1 MKIGDLVQIEKWCK
15 NKGALAVVVRTE
27 SWMPSAVWIRY
38 MDGKQTVT
46 GNEDGMAM
54 KKNLIL
60 MSEGGI
66 NESRG

>member
-1 MKIGDLVQIEKWCK
+1 
-15 NKGALAVVVRTE
+15 
-27 SWMPSAVWIRY
+27 MPSAVWIRY